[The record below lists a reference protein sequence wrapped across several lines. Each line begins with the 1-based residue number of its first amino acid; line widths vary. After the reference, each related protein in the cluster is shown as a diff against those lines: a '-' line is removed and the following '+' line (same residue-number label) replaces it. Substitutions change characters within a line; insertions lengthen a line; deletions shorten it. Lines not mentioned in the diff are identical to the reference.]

1 VDIKN
6 ADLNLLRAFDA
17 LMSERNVSRA
27 AKKLFL
33 SQPATSALLARLRDV
48 FKDPLLVRSGRS
60 MVPTERALALAEPVR
75 RVLEDIRD
83 ILQPQEV
90 FDPKTSTRIFTI
102 AGTEYVALAVLP
114 KLTRYLQKE
123 APQARIAL
131 VAPNHE
137 TMAQQMEAGALDLA
151 VLNQALI
158 PPQLRSSRFLT
169 DEFCVIARKSHSR
182 IGKRLSLDVFCSLP
196 HVMVSPRTGSF
207 SAQTDE
213 ALKKLG
219 RQRFVQLSVPY
230 FTLAAE
236 AAAHSDMIAVYPK
249 RLAAL
254 ADRRLQVL
262 PAPLALPSFALKA
275 CWHERVQQDSGH
287 QWLRRM
293 LMECLN

>member
-1 VDIKN
+1 MDIKN

-17 LMSERNVSRA
+17 LITERNVSRA
-27 AKKLFL
+27 AHKLHL

-48 FKDPLLVRSGRS
+48 FKDPLLVRSGRG
-60 MVPTERALALAEPVR
+60 MAPTERALSLAEPVR
-75 RVLEDIRD
+75 RVLEDIKE
-83 ILQPQEV
+83 ILQPPQAFE
-90 FDPKTSTRIFTI
+90 PKTSTRTFTV

-114 KLTRYLQKE
+114 KLTRLLRKE
-123 APQARIAL
+123 APQVRIAL

-137 TMAQQMEAGALDLA
+137 TMTQQMEAGTLDLA

-169 DEFCVIARKSHSR
+169 DEFCVIARKNHPK
-182 IGKRLSLDVFCSLP
+182 IGKRLSLDAFCSLP

-213 ALKKLG
+213 ALKKL
-219 RQRFVQLSVPY
+219 RLQRFVQLSVPY

-236 AAAHSDMIAVYPK
+236 AAAHSDMIVVYPK

-254 ADRRLQVL
+254 GDKRLQVF
-262 PAPLALPSFALKA
+262 PAPLALPSFSLKT
-275 CWHERVQQDSGH
+275 CWHERAQQDAAH
-287 QWLRRM
+287 QWLRSM
-293 LMECLN
+293 LNDCLD